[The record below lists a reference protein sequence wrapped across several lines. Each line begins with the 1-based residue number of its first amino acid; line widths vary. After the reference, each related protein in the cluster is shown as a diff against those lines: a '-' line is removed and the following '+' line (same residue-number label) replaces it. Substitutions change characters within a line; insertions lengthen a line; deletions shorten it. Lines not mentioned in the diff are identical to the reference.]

1 MAESLHCLVE
11 RAVATQ
17 AIEES
22 RARWQE
28 TRS

>member
-11 RAVATQ
+11 RAVAMQ

-22 RARWQE
+22 RARRQE